1 MSEQRVLVIE
11 NPAHLRIDMGR
22 LKIEREGFNHAF
34 VSPKDVAVLCL
45 EHHTATLSV
54 AVLRALAEAGAAVLV
69 TDARHLPCAMQLP
82 LAATGL
88 DAGRLR
94 QQIVFDTNEKRG
106 ELWQQLVSTKL
117 LNQAHAL
124 RRLQRN
130 GALRLERLA
139 TQVQHGDKSNA
150 EGQGARHYWN
160 NLFPE
165 TFSRNK
171 EGAEDP
177 LNIRLNYGYAVLRSM
192 IARSLVSAGLNGT
205 LGLGH
210 SNAGNAFNLADDFI
224 EPYRFLVDFHVAD
237 DADTWS
243 EAIPFGSSAKRAL
256 LGFVQRPVRIAGKD
270 MRLHAAI
277 DTTISSFVRI
287 LDGKDKALLLPEG
300 LATEEDNTK
309 WESTDGE

>member
-11 NPAHLRIDMGR
+11 NPAHLRIDTGR
-22 LKIEREGFNHAF
+22 LKIERNGFDHVF

-54 AVLRALAEAGAAVLV
+54 AVLRVLAEAGAAVMI
-69 TDARHLPCAMQLP
+69 TDTRHMPCAMQIP

-88 DAGRLR
+88 DASRLR
-94 QQIVFDTNEKRG
+94 QQIALDASEKRG
-106 ELWQQLVSTKL
+106 ELWQQLISAKL
-117 LNQAHAL
+117 SMQAHAL
-124 RRLQRN
+124 RGLQRN

-139 TQVQHGDKSNA
+139 TQVLHGDKSNA
-150 EGQGARHYWN
+150 EGQGAKHYWN

-165 TFSRNK
+165 TFKRSK

-177 LNIRLNYGYAVLRSM
+177 LNIRLNYGYAVLRAM

-210 SNAGNAFNLADDFI
+210 CNAGNAFNLADDFI
-224 EPYRFLVDFHVAD
+224 EPYRFLVDVHLAD

-243 EAIPFGSSAKRAL
+243 EAPAFDSRAKRYL
-256 LGFVQRPVRIAGKD
+256 LGFVERPVRMAGQD

-277 DTTISSFVRI
+277 DASIASFVRI
-287 LDGKDKALLLPEG
+287 LDGKGKKLVLPEG
-300 LATEEDNTK
+300 LVINRDNEECR
-309 WESTDGE
+309 STDGA

>member
-11 NPAHLRIDMGR
+11 NPAHLRIDTGR
-22 LKIEREGFNHAF
+22 LKIERDGFNHAF
-34 VSPKDVAVLCL
+34 VSPKDIAVLCL

-54 AVLRALAEAGAAVLV
+54 AVLRALAEAGAAVMV
-69 TDARHLPCAMQLP
+69 TDARHMPCAIQLP

-94 QQIVFDTNEKRG
+94 QQIALDASEKRG
-106 ELWQQLVSTKL
+106 ELWQQLISSKL
-117 LNQAHAL
+117 ATQAHAL
-124 RRLQRN
+124 RRLKRN

-139 TQVQHGDKSNA
+139 TQVQHGDRTNA
-150 EGQGARHYWN
+150 EGQGAKHYWS
-160 NLFPE
+160 NLFPD
-165 TFSRNK
+165 TFRRSK

-192 IARSLVSAGLNGT
+192 IARALVSSGLNGT

-210 SNAGNAFNLADDFI
+210 CNSGNAFNLADDLI
-224 EPYRFLVDFHVAD
+224 EPYRFLVDVHLAD

-243 EAIPFGSSAKRAL
+243 EAPEFDSRAKRYL
-256 LGFVQRPVRIAGKD
+256 LGFVERPVRIAGQD

-277 DTTISSFVRI
+277 DASIASLVRI
-287 LDGKDKALLLPEG
+287 LEGKGKKLVLPEG
-300 LATEEDNTK
+300 STIAEDDEA
-309 WESTDGE
+309 WASMDGE